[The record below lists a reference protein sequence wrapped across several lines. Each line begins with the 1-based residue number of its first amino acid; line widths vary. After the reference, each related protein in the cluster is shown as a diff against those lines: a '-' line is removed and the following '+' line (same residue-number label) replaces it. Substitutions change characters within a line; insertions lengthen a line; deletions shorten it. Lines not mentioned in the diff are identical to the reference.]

1 MWSDNVCKKSMS
13 ANSLISNNHEMEQ
26 RVNNKGDKGA
36 FSQIKERYFFELF
49 WLNSLLWL
57 HFKYLAAW
65 LIRASQGN
73 RLSTLYIREFHFKVI
88 SASTADF

>member
-36 FSQIKERYFFELF
+36 FSQIKERSSLRHTPNSYLF
-49 WLNSLLWL
+49 WNIK
-57 HFKYLAAW
+57 F
-65 LIRASQGN
+65 
-73 RLSTLYIREFHFKVI
+73 
-88 SASTADF
+88 SALVAF